1 MLSAFVTVTVDT
13 IFMTHRE
20 AGYFKYVLAVSPSP
34 MVLGLK
40 LPKFLYSSSCH
51 SLVALWEG
59 QKEIVSSSFL
69 QIDKSKISNA
79 KCGLSVFP

>member
-1 MLSAFVTVTVDT
+1 MLSAFVTVTIDT

-20 AGYFKYVLAVSPSP
+20 AGYFKYVSVVSPSP
-34 MVLGLK
+34 VVLGLK
-40 LPKFLYSSSCH
+40 LPKFLCSSSCH
-51 SLVALWEG
+51 SRVALWEG

-69 QIDKSKISNA
+69 QIDKRKISNA